1 MRQDGAMKRIAGL
14 VGLALLMA
22 GCASAPPEPDV
33 EGYLTGVDEWSA
45 ELEIPAPADAR
56 TVLID
61 RGDAACE
68 RFEIVRDSG
77 GSVENHVEVTAAIAK
92 LASGSGWSEGD
103 RDEVTAIALAAFDH
117 LCPA

>member
-1 MRQDGAMKRIAGL
+1 MKRIAGL

-22 GCASAPPEPDV
+22 GCSSAAEPDI
-33 EGYLTGVDEWSA
+33 EGYLAGVDEWSTD
-45 ELEIPAPADAR
+45 LGIPAPADAR

-68 RFEIVRDSG
+68 RFEIIRDAG
-77 GSVENHVEVTAAIAK
+77 GSVESHVEVTTAMAK
-92 LASGSGWSEGD
+92 LASESGWAEGD